1 MSVQGQLGQ
10 PQQAPVLIGV
20 PAPSQQIRVVGL
32 LGNERMQVP
41 TQWVSSDSQAF
52 FALHGNLIASAQ
64 PAFKLT
70 LLKRQKFTAD
80 GRQKRIAASLAAVN
94 APQPTDLTL
103 TQWREIAEEVEDE
116 D

>member
-10 PQQAPVLIGV
+10 SQQAPVLVDV
-20 PAPSQQIRVVGL
+20 PTRQISFVGL
-32 LGNERMQVP
+32 LGNEYMQVP
-41 TQWVSSDSQAF
+41 TRWVSSAPEGFLAF
-52 FALHGNLIASAQ
+52 YRDLLASAQ

-80 GRQKRIAASLAAVN
+80 GRQARIAASLAAVN

-103 TQWREIAEEVEDE
+103 AQWKEIVEEVEDE
-116 D
+116 E